1 MNSTKMNKPKWIAS
15 VAFAITILI
24 TQSIAFK
31 ILQEEKRN
39 ELETVAS
46 EANAVKN
53 QIETSLNHSV
63 TAAKML
69 AFLVKKDLI
78 SDNFDLVSKDLMA
91 QNKFI
96 DALQLVE
103 KSTIIKTYPLK
114 GNENVIRYDIF
125 TSEAHKKDALE
136 AIQRKELYFE
146 GPFELK
152 QGGEAIV
159 GRLPIYKEGSFWGF
173 SAVIISKNT
182 FLEAIG
188 IDSSGVAKDF
198 VYQIAKVDKE
208 KETAFFFQHN
218 QISEDGIFHKS
229 FVKIG
234 DWNIYVEKKMP
245 EYMWKTLPFALLGV
259 LFSLLVAYF
268 SWNLAV
274 QPVVLQH
281 EVEKKTE
288 ELHSLNQILEK
299 RAKELAD
306 SNKQLEQFAYVASHD
321 LQEPL
326 RMITGFLS
334 QLEKKYN
341 DKIDDRGKQYIHF
354 AVDGAKRMRQIIL
367 DLLDFSR
374 VGKEKSKPVLLD
386 VNEVISEATVLLRN
400 QIASKKASIQ
410 YKNLPEI
417 VTYHSPLIQVFQN
430 LIGNALKY
438 SKEEVAPIIE
448 ITAEE
453 QDKEWKFAVKDN
465 GIGISQ
471 EFNDKIFIIFQ
482 RLHHKSE
489 YSGTGMGLA
498 IVKKI
503 IEGLGGKIWVESEE
517 GKGSIF
523 YFTILKM

>member
-1 MNSTKMNKPKWIAS
+1 MK
-15 VAFAITILI
+15 
-24 TQSIAFK
+24 
-31 ILQEEKRN
+31 
-39 ELETVAS
+39 
-46 EANAVKN
+46 
-53 QIETSLNHSV
+53 TSLRITV
-63 TAAKML
+63 IYLIIGIFWIL
-69 AFLVKKDLI
+69 A
-78 SDNFDLVSKDLMA
+78 SDKALLLFFDESQIKINYF
-91 QNKFI
+91 Q
-96 DALQLVE
+96 
-103 KSTIIKTYPLK
+103 TIK
-114 GNENVIRYDIF
+114 GIAY
-125 TSEAHKKDALE
+125 
-136 AIQRKELYFE
+136 
-146 GPFELK
+146 
-152 QGGEAIV
+152 
-159 GRLPIYKEGSFWGF
+159 
-173 SAVIISKNT
+173 VIITALIIYLLINRYQNNITKK
-182 FLEAIG
+182 
-188 IDSSGVAKDF
+188 IDELNRLNS
-198 VYQIAKVDKE
+198 
-208 KETAFFFQHN
+208 
-218 QISEDGIFHKS
+218 
-229 FVKIG
+229 
-234 DWNIYVEKKMP
+234 M
-245 EYMWKTLPFALLGV
+245 
-259 LFSLLVAYF
+259 
-268 SWNLAV
+268 
-274 QPVVLQH
+274 LQ
-281 EVEKKTE
+281 
-288 ELHSLNQILEK
+288 
-299 RAKELAD
+299 D

-400 QIASKKASIQ
+400 QIASKKASIH

-471 EFNDKIFIIFQ
+471 EFNEKIFIIFQ

-517 GKGSIF
+517 GKGSTF
-523 YFTILKM
+523 YFTILKNVI